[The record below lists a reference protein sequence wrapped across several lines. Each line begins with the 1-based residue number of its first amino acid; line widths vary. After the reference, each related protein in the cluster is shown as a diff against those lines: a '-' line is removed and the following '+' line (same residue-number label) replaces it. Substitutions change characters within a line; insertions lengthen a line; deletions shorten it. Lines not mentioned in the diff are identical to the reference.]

1 MNKKDLEQVRQLI
14 ENHSIETNLNERCRT
29 INTDV
34 LKALYGP
41 IVSKVC
47 TIYNIR
53 QDSEPDFLNIC
64 YILSRLNCNFIS
76 HMESDTDYMKRNP
89 LTNRNNWMLQDI
101 KTIRD
106 LNVLTY
112 INLKCRKNMVVSSMK
127 FDGCLSDF
135 AYIPVITQKDPLKMT
150 MKRHIVNS
158 WYWKLKEL
166 KPFSKM
172 SLKEL
177 TKENIVDFSIAIAE
191 SIDELVIEKL
201 GDKYVEFIPDSEN
214 KLHKLETKDQIVFCP
229 GKLVMPRHL
238 IAPWNDP
245 NTEDT
250 RINDMIEK
258 GIPIDSI
265 LGIETEFG
273 LIDSDGRNYMDYKS
287 KEN

>member
-1 MNKKDLEQVRQLI
+1 MNQEDLEQVRQLI
-14 ENHSIETNLNERCRT
+14 ENHSIETVLNERGRS
-29 INTDV
+29 INNDI

-41 IVSKVC
+41 IANEVC
-47 TIYNIR
+47 MKYIVLPGS
-53 QDSEPDFLNIC
+53 DLDFLNIC
-64 YILSRLNCNFIS
+64 YILSRLNSDFIS
-76 HMESDTDYMKRNP
+76 HMEADIDYLKRTP
-89 LTNRNNWMLQDI
+89 LTNWDNWILQDI

-112 INLKCRKNMVVSSMK
+112 VNLKCRKNMAVSSMK
-127 FDGCLSDF
+127 FDGCLSSF
-135 AYIPVITQKDPLKMT
+135 ANIPVITQKDPLKMT
-150 MKRHIVNS
+150 MKRHIVKS

-177 TKENIVDFSIAIAE
+177 TTENIAKFSIAIAE
-191 SIDELVIEKL
+191 CIDELVIEKL
-201 GDKYVEFIPDSEN
+201 GDKYVEFNPDN
-214 KLHKLETKDQIVFCP
+214 KDKMQELEKRDQIVFCP
-229 GKLVMPRHL
+229 GKLAMPRHL
-238 IAPWNDP
+238 IAPWDDP
-245 NTEDT
+245 NTPDT

-273 LIDSDGRNYMDYKS
+273 LIDSDGRNYMGCKP